1 MQRGLNDVFAENQKI
16 SLRQLQVLLLLDC
29 FGTAVLFLPA
39 ELAQLSGNGCWF
51 LALGGGIAF
60 VVSSILLSQAG
71 RRMGEGTAVEW
82 FQSCFGIF
90 GGTVLLVGLA
100 GNLLFSSFTELR
112 IFSEVVCRTMLPN
125 TPLWI
130 ISLLILAVG
139 MMWARQGA
147 ECRGRAAEILFF
159 MVIIPILVVLISV
172 AISAEYGNVRP
183 WEFPDS
189 RGFLGGIGTLSMTFQ
204 GLLFL
209 YFVFPSLRKTSAVR
223 KKTAAATGVTAAAIT
238 GITFLCLAV
247 YGDKVLSQ
255 KLLPTLQMLERVSF
269 TGVFLIR
276 QDVLLLWFWMASV
289 SLFLSGGLFYGA
301 LLVRRMLR
309 QEEGKG
315 VIWIWIWGILIFVFS
330 FLPKDLSAA
339 YRWKRVITPW
349 FSLIYLWIIP
359 LLLLWKGKGES
370 NCE

>member
-1 MQRGLNDVFAENQKI
+1 MFAENRKI

-51 LALGGGIAF
+51 LALGGGITF
-60 VVSSILLSQAG
+60 TVSSILLSLAG
-71 RRMGEGTAVEW
+71 SRMAEGTAVEW
-82 FQSCFGIF
+82 FRSCFGPF
-90 GGTVLLVGLA
+90 GGTALLLGLA
-100 GNLLFSSFTELR
+100 GNLLFSGFTELR

-130 ISLLILAVG
+130 ISLVIIAVG

-147 ECRGRAAEILFF
+147 ECRGRGAEILFF
-159 MVIIPILVVLISV
+159 MVIIPILVILISV
-172 AISAEYGNVRP
+172 AVSAEYGNVRP
-183 WEFPDS
+183 WEFPDF

-209 YFVFPSLRKTSAVR
+209 YFVFPNLRKISVVR
-223 KKTAAATGVTAAAIT
+223 KKTAAATGVIAATIT

-247 YGDKVLSQ
+247 YGDKVLSE
-255 KLLPTLQMLERVSF
+255 KMLPTLQMLERVSF

-289 SLFLSGGLFYGA
+289 SLFLSGVLLYGE
-301 LLVRRMLR
+301 LLGKRILG

-315 VIWIWIWGILIFVFS
+315 AAWIWGWGILIFIFS
-330 FLPKDLSAA
+330 FLPEDLSAA
-339 YRWKRVITPW
+339 YRWKREITPW

-359 LLLLWKGKGES
+359 LLLLWRGKGAS
-370 NCE
+370 GCE